1 MSALV
6 TLVESSFEL
15 SELSELVDLVR
26 LGGDGRVSCF
36 FSLIAGAAVVGS
48 SGSSSFSNGISKRV
62 RPAYSILVGGVLSA
76 SRLVVPSG
84 LLIFL

>member
-1 MSALV
+1 M
-6 TLVESSFEL
+6 TFVESSFEL

-36 FSLIAGAAVVGS
+36 FSLIVGAAVVGS
-48 SGSSSFSNGISKRV
+48 SGSSSSSFSNGISKRV

-76 SRLVVPSG
+76 SKLVVPSG